1 MDIHNIVSY
10 FLQPI
15 AVYDVLFQHT
25 VNKYRWTMKFEGLSP
40 YPIILAWRT
49 QYKESTSTLA
59 TQYSFSY
66 LYYWY
71 LYWVKYLRHTKPT
84 FGVWKGVL
92 LFSQYNRTTHS
103 IQNLCCILYG
113 YHAVVKYISNTIA
126 STDIPVQYSYRYSV
140 FVLYY
145 LYCTFTTYEY
155 HPCTSTEYTY
165 RTEYSVS
172 HNCTVR
178 HKYSFCTYEYRYST
192 GTCIVQV
199 VHL

>member
-126 STDIPVQYSYRYSV
+126 STDIPVQYRYSV